1 MMFGHHTAEYN
12 LDMIVQSL
20 ILLQDHYAGNRCG
33 DCILKHL
40 QTIEAYANEGLSL
53 DHAIQY
59 KDFFKDAIDLA
70 EKHKGLVV
78 GCLDENGVCQV
89 KSEEDIN
96 KMIQE
101 VRMLRKEINM
111 VLYHLAGDLV
121 YDDEKAVS
129 HDFTHEEQ
137 EHHHLGGKEEHI
149 GEEAPQYSD
158 EYKEMVM
165 HEHEI
170 NAKKHE
176 EELKEAKG

>member
-1 MMFGHHTAEYN
+1 MFDHHTAEYN

-20 ILLQDHYAGNRCG
+20 ILLQDHYSGNRCA

-59 KDFFKDAIDLA
+59 KDFFKDAIELA
-70 EKHKGLVV
+70 EKHKELVV
-78 GCLDENGVCQV
+78 GCLDEKGVCLV

-121 YDDEKAVS
+121 YDEEKAVS
-129 HDFTHEEQ
+129 HDFTHEEH
-137 EHHHLGGKEEHI
+137 EHHHLGEEEEHI
-149 GEEAPQYSD
+149 EEEAPQYSE
-158 EYKEMVM
+158 EYKEMIM

-176 EELKEAKG
+176 EELKEAKD

>member
-1 MMFGHHTAEYN
+1 MFGHHTAEYN
-12 LDMIVQSL
+12 LDMIVQTL

-53 DHAIQY
+53 DHSIQY

-70 EKHKGLVV
+70 EKHKELVV

-101 VRMLRKEINM
+101 VRMLRKEFNM
-111 VLYHLAGDLV
+111 ALYHLAGDLV

-129 HDFTHEEQ
+129 HDFRQQEEH
-137 EHHHLGGKEEHI
+137 EHHHLGEEHEHI
-149 GEEAPQYSD
+149 EEEAPQYSE
-158 EYKEMVM
+158 EYKEMIM

-176 EELKEAKG
+176 EEAGAKD

>member
-1 MMFGHHTAEYN
+1 MFDHHTAEYN

-20 ILLQDHYAGNRCG
+20 ILLQDHYAGNRCA

-40 QTIEAYANEGLSL
+40 ETIEAYANEGLSL

-59 KDFFKDAIDLA
+59 KDFFKDAINLA
-70 EKHKGLVV
+70 EKHKELVV
-78 GCLDENGVCQV
+78 GCLDEKGVCLV
-89 KSEEDIN
+89 KTEEDIN

-101 VRMLRKEINM
+101 VRMLRKELNM

-121 YDDEKAVS
+121 YDEEKAVS
-129 HDFTHEEQ
+129 HDFTQEEH
-137 EHHHLGGKEEHI
+137 EHHHLGEEEEHI
-149 GEEAPQYSD
+149 EEEAPQYSE
-158 EYKEMVM
+158 EYKEMIM

-176 EELKEAKG
+176 EELKEAKD

>member
-1 MMFGHHTAEYN
+1 MFDHHTAEYN

-20 ILLQDHYAGNRCG
+20 ILLQDHYAGNRCA

-40 QTIEAYANEGLSL
+40 ETIEAYANEGLSL

-70 EKHKGLVV
+70 EKHKELVV

-101 VRMLRKEINM
+101 VRMLRKELNM

-121 YDDEKAVS
+121 YDEEKAVS
-129 HDFTHEEQ
+129 HDFTHEEH
-137 EHHHLGGKEEHI
+137 EHHHLGEEEEHI
-149 GEEAPQYSD
+149 EEEAPQYSE
-158 EYKEMVM
+158 EYKEMIM

-176 EELKEAKG
+176 EELKEAKD

>member
-1 MMFGHHTAEYN
+1 
-12 LDMIVQSL
+12 VQTL

-53 DHAIQY
+53 DHSIQY

-70 EKHKGLVV
+70 EKHKELVV
-78 GCLDENGVCQV
+78 GCIDENGVCQV

-101 VRMLRKEINM
+101 VRMLRKEFNM
-111 VLYHLAGDLV
+111 ALYHLAGDLV
-121 YDDEKAVS
+121 YDEEKAVS
-129 HDFTHEEQ
+129 HDFTHEEH
-137 EHHHLGGKEEHI
+137 EHHHLGEEEHEHI
-149 GEEAPQYSD
+149 EEEAPQYSE
-158 EYKEMVM
+158 EYKEMIM

-176 EELKEAKG
+176 EEAEAKD